1 MKLVLMLTSLIF
13 QKQINV
19 LTICESLGSNMN
31 LKSVLVLCFSVL
43 LLFSTFDIVFASH
56 GSSGG
61 GGCSGDCS
69 PPTLGTNNQGQTF
82 VEHGISINNNSFDVS
97 YYQQEIPTQILKLN
111 EPATISLKI
120 YENSGPSFLTHVFL
134 LLGVEEARI
143 SGVPVQLHPVQIIW
157 ENPRDGPSFV
167 SIEDPKNLV
176 SDVSVESNLGE
187 DVFGTVD
194 NVAEITFHFTPI
206 QKFDTDTIM
215 IKMWDYKNNSWT
227 NHFYNSL
234 IIEDAEFSDDVIFSE
249 ENNLPSEIPS
259 WLKNNAK
266 YWAENQIDD
275 ATFLVGIKYLIEQE
289 IIDIPNLQDFQPE
302 PLVNFMDD
310 EKGAQYYLDKYY
322 GNEVYREWFDNSF
335 PEYTIEESL
344 GISTDQTIPGWIKN
358 NAKMWTNNMITDD
371 DFLNGIEFL
380 IKKGIILL

>member
-1 MKLVLMLTSLIF
+1 
-13 QKQINV
+13 
-19 LTICESLGSNMN
+19 MN
-31 LKSVLVLCFSVL
+31 LKSIFVICFSIL
-43 LLFSTFDIVFASH
+43 LIFSTFDNAFASH
-56 GSSGG
+56 GSGG

-69 PPTLGTNNQGQTF
+69 PPTLGADNAGRIF
-82 VEHGISINNNSFDVS
+82 VEKGISINDNSFDVS
-97 YYQQEIPTQILKLN
+97 YYQQELPTQTLKLN
-111 EPATISLKI
+111 EPVTISLKI

-134 LLGVEEARI
+134 LLGLEETRI

-167 SIEDPKNLV
+167 SVDDPNGFV
-176 SDVSVESNLGE
+176 SDVFVESNLDE

-194 NVAEITFHFTPI
+194 NVVGITFHFTPI

-215 IKMWDYKNNSWT
+215 IKMWDYNNNSWT

-234 IIEDAEFSDDVIFSE
+234 SIENSESSDNVVLSTE
-249 ENNLPSEIPS
+249 ENFSSEIPS

-275 ATFLVGIKYLIEQE
+275 TTFLVGIKYLIEQK
-289 IIDIPNLQDFQPE
+289 IIDIPNLQNFQLKPVIDFK
-302 PLVNFMDD
+302 DD
-310 EKGAQYYLDKYY
+310 EKNAQYYLDKYY
-322 GNEVYREWFDNSF
+322 DNAVYRDWFDNSF
-335 PEYTIEESL
+335 PEYTIEEAL
-344 GISTDQTIPGWIKN
+344 GISANQTVPDWIKS
-358 NAKMWTNNMITDD
+358 NAKLWTDNTITDD